1 MAVCGIAVVTISAC
15 TSPEREVQKHAQ
27 KVASL
32 RATTLSVTEAWLHGH
47 VAGTYAEGALEQTF
61 QLVQQERAAVASTP
75 SQLARPHSNAVARD
89 TEAMS
94 RVIAALTRDVQ
105 TGDGT
110 NARRHLDDL
119 RAATSEQP

>member
-1 MAVCGIAVVTISAC
+1 MTAC
-15 TSPEREVQKHAQ
+15 SSPDAEVQKHAQ

-32 RATTLSVTEAWLHGH
+32 RATTLAITHAWLHGD
-47 VAGTYAEGALEQTF
+47 VSGTYAEGALEQTF
-61 QLVQQERAAVASTP
+61 ELVQQERAAVAGTP
-75 SQLARPHSNAVARD
+75 SDLARPRFNAVARD

-105 TGDGT
+105 SGDGA
-110 NARRHLDDL
+110 NARRYLDDL